1 MHPVGRVSAAGQR
14 PILSAHLRPSSA
26 LHSAQSR
33 GQARIICSMDTP
45 KTAGQKVR
53 AALDKL
59 LDPGM
64 AWDESEL
71 LTLAAIERAADRL
84 AVFQTRFEVF
94 AADPKSSPP
103 RLAAL
108 SGEIRL
114 LDGAIQKGWRP
125 RSGVKVPDVGSARL
139 HL

>member
-1 MHPVGRVSAAGQR
+1 
-14 PILSAHLRPSSA
+14 
-26 LHSAQSR
+26 
-33 GQARIICSMDTP
+33 MDTP

-108 SGEIRL
+108 SGEMPA
-114 LDGAIQKGWRP
+114 DGAIQKRAATLDP
-125 RSGVKVPDVGSARL
+125 RNESAKSLRHVSAANSRWHRHGS
-139 HL
+139 